1 MEEYGPQVRAQIG
14 LGEHRNLASGM
25 PWGEGTGDPFV
36 PFEAP
41 FLDSICVL
49 IKIAHAS
56 SF

>member
-1 MEEYGPQVRAQIG
+1 MWRSMAPRSEQIG
-14 LGEHRNLASGM
+14 LGEHRKLASGM